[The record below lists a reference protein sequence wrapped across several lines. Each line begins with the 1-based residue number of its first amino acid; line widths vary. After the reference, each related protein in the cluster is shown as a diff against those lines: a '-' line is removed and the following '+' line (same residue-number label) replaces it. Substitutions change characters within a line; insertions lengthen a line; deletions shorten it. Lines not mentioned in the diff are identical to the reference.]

1 MALFTFGE
9 GYHNYHH
16 EFQHDYRN
24 GVKPWQFDP
33 TKWTIWLLSKLGL
46 VRNLRRVPNEK
57 VLLAQLAETQRQIEE
72 RLRAGEGSWSAAA
85 QALVQT
91 AGEYL
96 TDLNARWATLRRDY
110 AKRTGQTLESSREAL
125 EELRAELK
133 VALEHLRLVKVA
145 EAL

>member
-24 GVKPWQFDP
+24 GVKPWQYDP
-33 TKWTIWLLSKLGL
+33 TKWAIWLLSKLGL
-46 VRNLRRVPNEK
+46 VQNLRRVPNEK
-57 VLLAQLAETQRQIEE
+57 ILLSQLAETQRQLEE
-72 RLRAGEGSWSAAA
+72 RLRANEGSWSTSA
-85 QALVQT
+85 QALVQS
-91 AGEYL
+91 AREYL
-96 TDLNARWATLRRDY
+96 ADLNLRWETLRRDY

-125 EELRAELK
+125 EELRAELRTA
-133 VALEHLRLVKVA
+133 VEHLRLVKSA